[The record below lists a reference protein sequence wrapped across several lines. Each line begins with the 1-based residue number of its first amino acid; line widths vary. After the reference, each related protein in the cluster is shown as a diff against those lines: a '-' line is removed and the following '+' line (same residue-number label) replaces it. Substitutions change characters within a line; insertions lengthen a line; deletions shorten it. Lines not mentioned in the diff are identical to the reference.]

1 MGHEPDNPFIPFA
14 LGEFWV
20 SITDMH
26 DGDQPQGEFEGSG
39 NASWGEADW
48 ANYLHRNDLEV
59 ARFLSYY
66 NEIKTLPD
74 RLDISARRMGWE
86 NADWGPGD
94 PAEDPNDELGESTDL
109 PYCIHQH
116 PVYIVARALGIQL
129 AASLDII
136 NRDANH
142 SITPT
147 EAGKL
152 MHSAWEVE
160 HQIIMAI
167 NATDT
172 GDMSL
177 ALVHM
182 KRGLSAINHAIGL
195 VSQLEAAVRL
205 SAVEATTDIEN
216 TLFDLREI
224 CLRVM
229 ADCRWDGSRN

>member
-1 MGHEPDNPFIPFA
+1 
-14 LGEFWV
+14 
-20 SITDMH
+20 MH

-48 ANYLHRNDLEV
+48 AGYLMRNDHEV
-59 ARFLSYY
+59 GRFLSYY
-66 NEIKTLPD
+66 NEAQSLSD
-74 RLDISARRMGWE
+74 RLDNSARRMGWE

-94 PAEDPNDELGESTDL
+94 PPDDPAADEDGPEL

-129 AASLDII
+129 TVCFRKLCQDAGPGINALTAADLV
-136 NRDANH
+136 H
-142 SITPT
+142 SF
-147 EAGKL
+147 
-152 MHSAWEVE
+152 WDVE
-160 HQIIMAI
+160 HQMVMAI

-182 KRGLSAINHAIGL
+182 KRALSAINYTIGL
-195 VSQLEAAVRL
+195 LAQVPEATRQTSAESTQEIEAA
-205 SAVEATTDIEN
+205 
-216 TLFDLREI
+216 LFDLREI

-229 ADCRWDGSRN
+229 ADCRWDGSKG

>member
-1 MGHEPDNPFIPFA
+1 
-14 LGEFWV
+14 
-20 SITDMH
+20 MH
-26 DGDQPQGEFEGSG
+26 DGDQPQGDFDGSG

-48 ANYLHRNDLEV
+48 AGYLLRNDHEV
-59 ARFLSYY
+59 GRFLSYY
-66 NEIKTLPD
+66 NEVKPLPD

-94 PAEDPNDELGESTDL
+94 PPDEAGDDDQEGPDL

-116 PVYIVARALGIQL
+116 PVYIVSRALGIQL
-129 AASLDII
+129 TVCFRKLCQDSGPAINALTAAD
-136 NRDANH
+136 
-142 SITPT
+142 
-147 EAGKL
+147 L
-152 MHSAWEVE
+152 MHSFWDVE
-160 HQIIMAI
+160 HQMVMAI

-182 KRGLSAINHAIGL
+182 KRGLSAINYSIGL
-195 VSQLEAAVRL
+195 LAQIPTEARLSSAEASSELEA
-205 SAVEATTDIEN
+205 

-229 ADCRWDGSRN
+229 ADCRWDGSKN

>member
-1 MGHEPDNPFIPFA
+1 MTN
-14 LGEFWV
+14 
-20 SITDMH
+20 MH

-66 NEIKTLPD
+66 NEIKILPD

-94 PAEDPNDELGESTDL
+94 PAEDPTDELGESTDL

-129 AASLDII
+129 AASLDIL
-136 NRDANH
+136 NRDGNH

-182 KRGLSAINHAIGL
+182 KRGLSAINLAIGL
-195 VSQLEAAVRL
+195 VSQLQAAVRL
-205 SAVEATTDIEN
+205 SAAEATADIEN